1 MTLID
6 LLSRDEPMRKSRI
19 RNRTKRLNELYKIVN
34 DNFDEIDR
42 GVFGGYS
49 WYQIEQALQ
58 KVYEPAGKWSDKWSS
73 TDISAMYNFICK
85 EREIKGIA

>member
-6 LLSRDEPMRKSRI
+6 LLTKDEPVRKSRI
-19 RNRTKRLNELYKIVN
+19 RKSTKRLGELYKIVV
-34 DNFDEIDR
+34 DNFDDIDR

-49 WYQIEQALQ
+49 WYQIENAL
-58 KVYEPAGKWSDKWSS
+58 KAVYEPANRWSNKWSA
-73 TDISAMYNFICK
+73 TDISAMYSFVCK